1 MTAEPVPA
9 SRAPAPN
16 AVVDPGVVE
25 TDRVRAVLTGYE
37 HAYSALDADAASR
50 VFPTVDRKALSRAF
64 SSLSAQ
70 QIQFDDCRIQI
81 QQGSARATCAGTAR
95 WTPKVGGGSQ
105 QQARRWEFA
114 LQQAS
119 TGWKIGS
126 VRVQ

>member
-1 MTAEPVPA
+1 MT
-9 SRAPAPN
+9 APAPN
-16 AVVDPGVVE
+16 AAVDPGAVE
-25 TDRVRAVLTGYE
+25 TDRVRAVLSGYE